1 MDVQSITPYPYQAE
15 KKSNLVGESAKLEV
29 SCLDSR
35 QKNHEE
41 NRAEQEDK
49 QANHFGLDLEL
60 PHPDHY
66 LPETVDFPSSP
77 SAMMKYRVADD
88 DELSHSPED
97 HRPEHNEPVTDSED
111 EESLRAVI
119 DTNNSVRLKKEEE
132 SSDSANVSDTEEYF
146 EDFHLPMTHQ
156 NSMSTRRSFMRKI
169 KAVDIRVPD
178 ADRIEGIVKSG
189 QLNRHGSIRRK
200 IVPQPQDFINDSLY
214 SDQSETSPA
223 KFTSTPNG
231 TFAEL
236 DLANDTMF
244 MSEQQD
250 HDCILMPFA
259 NGDVDKETS
268 ELPAEMPID
277 NGSLAEMAP
286 LDEATLLKI
295 MDCLNSEKVRDI
307 YTLGSTLQDLLSTAE
322 VEEIVS
328 NSHRYSEVI
337 SRDIL
342 MALTERRTPEAVDPL
357 AKNKVASVQVSSA
370 AVSSAPPDLIDSQ
383 DISRNP
389 DRRETAKIKKRLSAT
404 DDSARMDDDSD
415 DDINLNAVCPVIE
428 EENVLVCE
436 DGGQP
441 DAASGSDSLFSSPI
455 DGWDF
460 SPEGIRNSE
469 GLQSSLNERMDSS
482 RTKPDLIP
490 ETSAQEEKD
499 EERNWRSVVIMG
511 LERKIDLKVI
521 EPYKKVLSHGGYQ
534 GNDCQTAV
542 IVFSACF
549 LPDRSRVDYD
559 YVMEHLFLYVLTTL
573 DQLVAEDYVLI
584 YFHGATPKSCIPR
597 FSWVKNC
604 YQMIDRRLRK
614 NLKRLYLV
622 HPTLWLKAAVLMCR
636 PFISTKFSRKIV
648 YIPNLPSLSAELP
661 MDHVCIPDRVKQLEF
676 TLMIQDIKRRKGLR

>member
-1 MDVQSITPYPYQAE
+1 MEVQSITPYPYQQAE
-15 KKSNLVGESAKLEV
+15 KKPNLLVESAKLEV
-29 SCLDSR
+29 SRPESSP
-35 QKNHEE
+35 KNYEKQQEEHEE
-41 NRAEQEDK
+41 DK
-49 QANHFGLDLEL
+49 ETHHHFGLDLEL

-88 DELSHSPED
+88 DELSQETED
-97 HRPEHNEPVTDSED
+97 HRPQHNDAVTDSED

-119 DTNNSVRLKKEEE
+119 DPNNSVRLKKEEE

-169 KAVDIRVPD
+169 KAVDMRVPD

-214 SDQSETSPA
+214 SDQSESSPV
-223 KFTSTPNG
+223 KFTSTPNH

-236 DLANDTMF
+236 DLANDTIF
-244 MSEQQD
+244 IPEQPE
-250 HDCILMPFA
+250 HDEYILMPYSNKEF
-259 NGDVDKETS
+259 DKETNLTPS
-268 ELPAEMPID
+268 AENPNVMSTEI
-277 NGSLAEMAP
+277 AP
-286 LDEATLLKI
+286 LDDGTLLKI
-295 MDCLNSEKVRDI
+295 KDCLDAEKVKDI
-307 YTLGSTLQDLLSTAE
+307 YTLGSTLQDLLSAAE
-322 VEEIVS
+322 VEEIIS
-328 NSHRYSEVI
+328 NSHRYSNVI
-337 SRDIL
+337 SQEIL
-342 MALTERRTPEAVDPL
+342 IALSESRTPDGFDP
-357 AKNKVASVQVSSA
+357 AANKNKTESGPEISP

-383 DISRNP
+383 DRNP
-389 DRRETAKIKKRLSAT
+389 DRGETTRIKKRLSAI
-404 DDSARMDDDSD
+404 DDTARACDDDSD
-415 DDINLNAVCPVIE
+415 DDINLNVISSIGE
-428 EENVLVCE
+428 EENVFTDNV
-436 DGGQP
+436 GRP
-441 DAASGSDSLFSSPI
+441 DTTSKSESLLSSPI
-455 DGWDF
+455 DGWDL
-460 SPEGIRNSE
+460 SPDGIRTSG
-469 GLQSSLNERMDSS
+469 GLESPLNERMDNS

-490 ETSAQEEKD
+490 ETSVPEERD

-584 YFHGATPKSCIPR
+584 YFHGATPKTCIPR

-661 MDHVCIPDRVKQLEF
+661 MDHVCIPDRVKQYDMLKES
-676 TLMIQDIKRRKGLR
+676 LGNG